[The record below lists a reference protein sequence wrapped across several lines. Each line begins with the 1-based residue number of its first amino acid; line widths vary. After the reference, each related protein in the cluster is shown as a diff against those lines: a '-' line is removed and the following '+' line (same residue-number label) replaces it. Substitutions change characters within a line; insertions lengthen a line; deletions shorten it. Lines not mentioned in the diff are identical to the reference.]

1 MWNEPGR
8 RSPHRVVPLHG
19 RRRTCASLL
28 LALGV
33 HPRIVMEIVGHSA
46 MERTMIVCAT

>member
-1 MWNEPGR
+1 MDWSSAACN
-8 RSPHRVVPLHG
+8 
-19 RRRTCASLL
+19 TCASLL

-46 MERTMIVCAT
+46 IEMTMNIYGHVNLDQQLSG